1 MDIVSMRRLLA
12 SVLTLLLVAAGLPA
26 AAQVLGDAKVPFSAD
41 RVLTVDGRTFE
52 GRLYATPGR
61 QRHEQMLEGMQQV
74 VLLRADRGEGWLVL
88 PGLHSYVEFRFPQAI
103 AELSDPSLRG
113 TPVGQEKIAGLQTTK
128 YRVEHAARDG
138 TSVDGWMWV
147 TRDGIVMKL
156 DGVATPR
163 RGKPTPFSMQ
173 LSNVRIGPQDT
184 AMFDLPQGFMKLPSN
199 ALQPL
204 LGGVAGQRG

>member
-1 MDIVSMRRLLA
+1 MRRIF
-12 SVLTLLLVAAGLPA
+12 VLFFALFLTAAGLPA
-26 AAQVLGDAKVPFSAD
+26 SAQVLGDARVPFSAD

-52 GRLYATPGR
+52 GRVYHTPGR
-61 QRHEQMLEGMQQV
+61 QRHEQMLEGVQQV

-88 PGLHSYVEFRFPQAI
+88 PSLHSYVEFRFPQAL

-113 TPVGQEKIAGLQTTK
+113 TPVGQDTVSGMKTTK

-147 TRDGIVMKL
+147 TREGIVMKL
-156 DGVATPR
+156 DGTVRPR
-163 RGKPTPFSMQ
+163 SGKPTPFSMQ
-173 LSNVRIGPQDT
+173 LSNVRIGPQDM
-184 AMFDLPQGFMKLPSN
+184 AMFELPQGFMKLPSS

-204 LGGVAGQRG
+204 LGSVAGQRG